1 MQRFWEDSDREH
13 CPGFC
18 GKVLLNKTDNGDEYS
33 DCQPCPWGS
42 QVDIKSKC
50 YKCESNMA
58 AYDFA
63 FIIFHA
69 ITPLLINILFIKSY
83 SIKTKKQK
91 IPRIWVF
98 LQLLSATLEASLSLI
113 FSLLIYKPVGS
124 FEVYTCQ
131 SHFLYEWYPM
141 LFNPLVNYTHIMRC
155 TSEVVYPRYSL
166 PFANLAFNLFNL
178 IFWRSIVYGIACAKS
193 PIKIPSE
200 PYYAVLWTLPIIAII
215 HAAFSGIIYYIFP
228 YITLFTSL
236 ALNAFHLAYEGRKN
250 IKQILRII
258 FKDPD
263 HILMLLIHMLLFG
276 FAIFSI
282 YLSTTWQS
290 YQQTGYKTYAIVAGL
305 LPLPSLFYIFTIK
318 LTIPPRNSTRAIR

>member
-1 MQRFWEDSDREH
+1 MQFWDDAEREH

-18 GKVLLNKTDNGDEYS
+18 GKIVLNSSGPFDEYS

-50 YKCESNMA
+50 NECDSNMQG
-58 AYDFA
+58 YDFA

-69 ITPLLINILFIKSY
+69 LAPLLINILFIKSY
-83 SIKTKKQK
+83 SIKQKKQK

-98 LQLLSATLEASLSLI
+98 LQFLSAAFEAVLSLI
-113 FSLLIYKPVGS
+113 FTLLIYKPIGS
-124 FEVYTCQ
+124 LHVYTCQ
-131 SHFLYEWYPM
+131 NNFLYEWYPM

-166 PFANLAFNLFNL
+166 PFANLAFNLLNL
-178 IFWRSIVYGIACAKS
+178 IVLRSIVYAIAYAKS

-200 PYYAVLWTLPIIAII
+200 PYYAVLWTLPILAIA

-236 ALNAFHLAYEGRKN
+236 ALNAFHFAYEGRKN
-250 IKQILRII
+250 IKQIFRLI

-263 HILMLLIHMLLFG
+263 HILMLLIHMMLFG
-276 FAIFSI
+276 FAIFSL

-290 YQQTGYKTYAIVAGL
+290 YNPGYKSYAVVAGL
-305 LPLPSLFYIFTIK
+305 LPLPSIFYILTIK
-318 LTIPPRNSTRAIR
+318 LTVPPRNSTRAIR